1 MHGWMDEFHV
11 YTSVQIKDYSNQT
24 FRENRL
30 SKWSSTCKTRSV
42 CICVHA
48 FEEKICKLSFSPT
61 RSTAVAYS

>member
-1 MHGWMDEFHV
+1 MNGWMDEFHV

-30 SKWSSTCKTRSV
+30 SKWSSTCKTRCV

-48 FEEKICKLSFSPT
+48 FEEKISKLSFSLT